1 VSGLGRELRFRAA
14 SVLAHGFVGSLFL
27 TIRIRREGRENY
39 LRFREAGKPVIL
51 VFWHGQILSLL
62 YGHRPEGAVALVS
75 DHDDGE
81 YVARLLRRLGFFTV
95 RGSSTRGATKG
106 LRALIRAA
114 REGRDLALS
123 PDGPRGPAHV
133 LKPGALLAARLTG
146 LPIVPV
152 AAGAS
157 AFWKLR
163 SWDGFMIPRPFS
175 RVELCYAP
183 PHWIDA
189 DATEEDLQEHARQI
203 ERTLNELTSRVQG
216 RGAVASHVHGTAP
229 R

>member
-1 VSGLGRELRFRAA
+1 MTGLGRELRFRAA
-14 SVLAHGFVGSLFL
+14 AVLGEGLVGSLFL
-27 TIRIRREGRENY
+27 TTRIRREGRENY
-39 LRFREAGKPVIL
+39 LRFREAGQPVIF
-51 VFWHGQILSLL
+51 VFWHGQLL
-62 YGHRPEGAVALVS
+62 PLLHGHRHEGAVVLVS

-81 YVARLLRRLGFFTV
+81 YVARVIRRLGLLTA

-114 REGRDLALS
+114 REGRDLALT

-146 LPIVPV
+146 LPIIPV

-157 AFWKLR
+157 AFWRLA
-163 SWDGFMIPRPFS
+163 SWDGFLIPRPFS
-175 RVELCYAP
+175 RVELCYAA

-189 DATEEDLQEHARQI
+189 DATEEDLEEHARQI
-203 ERTLNELTSRVQG
+203 ERTLNALTVRVQG
-216 RGAVASHVHGTAP
+216 PDALALDARGTAP